1 MIEIGLDLP
10 PGTFKE
16 AAQYGFVFIK
26 KYHYLCMSD
35 VDLTGH
41 TY

>member
-16 AAQYGFVFIK
+16 AAQYGFVFK
-26 KYHYLCMSD
+26 KKTIHDLFTYVCSMSF
-35 VDLTGH
+35 
-41 TY
+41 